1 MVNIEL
7 VRRKL
12 NKIIEYLEELK
23 GIEDYSFQDYLDN
36 YFIKR
41 TTERLIQLIV
51 EIATDINGHII
62 VDNGYLPPK
71 TYYESF
77 LILSELGV
85 ISREF
90 AKEIAPST
98 GLRNRLIHEYEE
110 IDDEIVYKSVS
121 SALRLDK
128 EYIKKVEKYL
138 GSK

>member
-121 SALRLDK
+121 SALRLYK